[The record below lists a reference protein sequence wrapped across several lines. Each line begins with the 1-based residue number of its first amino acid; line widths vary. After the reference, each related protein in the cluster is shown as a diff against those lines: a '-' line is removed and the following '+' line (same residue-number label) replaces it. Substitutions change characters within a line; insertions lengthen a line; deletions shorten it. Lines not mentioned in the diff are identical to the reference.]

1 MAKIREL
8 FVKEIDRR
16 INGVIKADSQEEKE
30 FKEEIDEYVIT
41 SELTGRFNELLDRYI
56 GSLSTQTEDVGVWI
70 SGFFGSG
77 KSHLLKMLGILLG
90 NKTIEG
96 KLPLEYF
103 KEKTT
108 DAKLI
113 KSFEALKNTDT
124 LSILFNIDAVGN
136 KNIKQEKNNIAP
148 VLLKEFYGKLGF
160 TKKFIKIATF
170 ERELWLE
177 DKYEEFKEKFNAYYP
192 DKTWEEYRD
201 LMTLKYDAFV
211 KVASE
216 NGYLTEDEAMTL
228 AKNPNDSLSIEEFA
242 DIIKK
247 CINKK
252 GNKFR
257 VVFLLDEIG
266 QYIRDNEELMLNLQ
280 TVSEKLGTVCK
291 GRVWLLVT
299 AQETMDNMIT
309 ENTIKRMEFS
319 KIQGRFKTK
328 LSLTSQNVDEVIQKR
343 LLSKKELHKSYLENY
358 YGDNGIRIDN
368 GIHFSEGTKSLEKFR
383 TSNKFSEFYPLVPYQ
398 FELLQQV
405 FENIRKQ
412 GYTGKHMSEGERSML
427 TSIQDAV
434 VSVMD
439 QEIDVMIP
447 FNSFYKPIEN
457 FINPDIA
464 RTIGKASSN
473 INIESYDVEI
483 LKVLFMVKDIA
494 GVSLNMENIITLM
507 LNKLDQDKIELE
519 KKVKDGLNRLCKQHL
534 VTENNGVYKFLTD
547 EEQTI
552 NRYIDE
558 ESVTPSQVNQK
569 VIDKIFKRIFVSNQI
584 KSKVLNNTF
593 NFNKKFD
600 DQFTGGQSEDLTLA
614 IVSENNSINHNEAR
628 LTTLSSQEKTLFI
641 KLNDC
646 RFLEEIE
653 KIIKINQYADKVPFA
668 DLDIEK
674 RRIIEGKREEARERE
689 KNIETSIEIA
699 IANGDFFVAGE
710 KLSISK
716 SNAKDKI
723 SDALEI
729 LVNKVYS
736 KNSYVTKHY
745 DEKSLK
751 ELFMDEN
758 VLFAA
763 NIYSGHSNYLAF
775 NELKHFIDSFKRVSL
790 KEVYD
795 RYKAVPYGFS
805 DEDIAGLLSE
815 MVLCGDLRVLL
826 SEAKVEK
833 ENILK
838 TLRGQRDR
846 AITIIE
852 KNKKVDEVLL
862 TKVKRIAK
870 DFFGELIVAVTEEE
884 IVTFIKSKLQNEVNK
899 VNKTLYKFN
908 LDAEFIYPGYKASI
922 DYKNDLTKIID
933 IKENETFFE
942 NFSKQS
948 ENLFDLKERFE
959 HFNEFFNREY
969 DKVFDLGIKTL
980 KKAKNY
986 FALDISLEGDSDL
999 QKIKDILNSNEPVRG
1014 INEINLLTSKIEEKI
1029 KLIIDKWKNEIK
1041 EDIENKLEVA
1051 IGTLG
1056 NYDSVIL
1063 VKNEFEKLTN
1073 ELPQINEEGLR
1084 YYSNKIKN
1092 AEKNVLEILKK
1103 TLNEKLSEAEKNISA
1118 KGQGK
1123 DIGSSI
1129 KAKLN
1134 ESYTNVSNRVKTI
1147 NNYSDYDVILSLIND
1162 YEVNGGY
1169 ILDGV
1174 EYKKPEIILNPKL
1187 SYKEFENIEDVD
1199 SYVEE
1204 LRKKLRNEILSGKKV
1219 ILG

>member
-1 MAKIREL
+1 
-8 FVKEIDRR
+8 
-16 INGVIKADSQEEKE
+16 
-30 FKEEIDEYVIT
+30 
-41 SELTGRFNELLDRYI
+41 
-56 GSLSTQTEDVGVWI
+56 
-70 SGFFGSG
+70 
-77 KSHLLKMLGILLG
+77 
-90 NKTIEG
+90 
-96 KLPLEYF
+96 
-103 KEKTT
+103 
-108 DAKLI
+108 
-113 KSFEALKNTDT
+113 
-124 LSILFNIDAVGN
+124 
-136 KNIKQEKNNIAP
+136 
-148 VLLKEFYGKLGF
+148 
-160 TKKFIKIATF
+160 
-170 ERELWLE
+170 
-177 DKYEEFKEKFNAYYP
+177 
-192 DKTWEEYRD
+192 
-201 LMTLKYDAFV
+201 
-211 KVASE
+211 
-216 NGYLTEDEAMTL
+216 
-228 AKNPNDSLSIEEFA
+228 
-242 DIIKK
+242 
-247 CINKK
+247 
-252 GNKFR
+252 
-257 VVFLLDEIG
+257 
-266 QYIRDNEELMLNLQ
+266 
-280 TVSEKLGTVCK
+280 
-291 GRVWLLVT
+291 
-299 AQETMDNMIT
+299 
-309 ENTIKRMEFS
+309 
-319 KIQGRFKTK
+319 
-328 LSLTSQNVDEVIQKR
+328 
-343 LLSKKELHKSYLENY
+343 
-358 YGDNGIRIDN
+358 
-368 GIHFSEGTKSLEKFR
+368 
-383 TSNKFSEFYPLVPYQ
+383 
-398 FELLQQV
+398 
-405 FENIRKQ
+405 
-412 GYTGKHMSEGERSML
+412 
-427 TSIQDAV
+427 
-434 VSVMD
+434 
-439 QEIDVMIP
+439 
-447 FNSFYKPIEN
+447 
-457 FINPDIA
+457 
-464 RTIGKASSN
+464 
-473 INIESYDVEI
+473 
-483 LKVLFMVKDIA
+483 
-494 GVSLNMENIITLM
+494 
-507 LNKLDQDKIELE
+507 
-519 KKVKDGLNRLCKQHL
+519 
-534 VTENNGVYKFLTD
+534 
-547 EEQTI
+547 
-552 NRYIDE
+552 
-558 ESVTPSQVNQK
+558 
-569 VIDKIFKRIFVSNQI
+569 
-584 KSKVLNNTF
+584 
-593 NFNKKFD
+593 
-600 DQFTGGQSEDLTLA
+600 
-614 IVSENNSINHNEAR
+614 
-628 LTTLSSQEKTLFI
+628 
-641 KLNDC
+641 
-646 RFLEEIE
+646 
-653 KIIKINQYADKVPFA
+653 
-668 DLDIEK
+668 
-674 RRIIEGKREEARERE
+674 
-689 KNIETSIEIA
+689 
-699 IANGDFFVAGE
+699 
-710 KLSISK
+710 
-716 SNAKDKI
+716 
-723 SDALEI
+723 
-729 LVNKVYS
+729 
-736 KNSYVTKHY
+736 
-745 DEKSLK
+745 
-751 ELFMDEN
+751 MDEN